1 MNQVKIGTFISE
13 CRKAKG
19 LTQNQLAEKLGI
31 TDKAV
36 SKWETGRSMPD
47 LSLFTPLCNLLEI
60 TLNELLAGEHI
71 PEEELREKTDKVL
84 MEVITNWLGHDK
96 WELKEKNVTAKNVLN
111 VQNISKRYETEDN
124 VTLAVDNVSFQV
136 PHGSFIGIMGAS
148 GSGKTTLLNL
158 IATIDKP
165 TSGNI
170 EINGQSIMN
179 TAENDMAKFRREH
192 LGFVFQ
198 DYNLLETLTIYENI
212 ALALTIKEIPK
223 EKIRQIIDESGL
235 EQILKDRL
243 YDKVNELEEALKE
256 CTTLNQKVTLIK
268 KAMKEIQDIIDYY
281 LTERNLGQAL
291 QMYDPFTK
299 EDFLTLDLG
308 LAVNEKD
315 LPGVDS
321 SLEDLKQQ
329 LLSASNQ
336 RSNSFDEI
344 KEAYAEDL
352 DEALK
357 RATLEDNE
365 ALITAIANF
374 RDALLTAT
382 PENIVEV
389 IEVAKEEIKKALMED
404 PSGTKED
411 QAAEDAKEDISDAMQ
426 DALDKLEKEEAEEED
441 EIESEGEEDQEDQQE
456 KPTVNPDKPF
466 ESEPI
471 IDGNTPYLPE
481 YEKYAEIINQILSSY
496 EGEEIPEDVR
506 KIIEEYLEMLK

>member
-179 TAENDMAKFRREH
+179 IAENDMAKFRREH

-223 EKIRQIIDESGL
+223 EKIRQIILNLSKKLDILSILNKFPYEVSGG
-235 EQILKDRL
+235 QRQRCACARAVA
-243 YDKVNELEEALKE
+243 VNP
-256 CTTLNQKVTLIK
+256 
-268 KAMKEIQDIIDYY
+268 DIILADEPTGA
-281 LTERNLGQAL
+281 LDSHSAKQLLDIFTMLRNEYGATIL
-291 QMYDPFTK
+291 MVTHD
-299 EDFLTLDLG
+299 
-308 LAVNEKD
+308 V
-315 LPGVDS
+315 
-321 SLEDLKQQ
+321 
-329 LLSASNQ
+329 LSASYCD
-336 RSNSFDEI
+336 RILF
-344 KEAYAEDL
+344 
-352 DEALK
+352 
-357 RATLEDNE
+357 
-365 ALITAIANF
+365 
-374 RDALLTAT
+374 
-382 PENIVEV
+382 
-389 IEVAKEEIKKALMED
+389 
-404 PSGTKED
+404 
-411 QAAEDAKEDISDAMQ
+411 MQ
-426 DALDKLEKEEAEEED
+426 DGKIRAVLNREQESKQSFFTSILEKMAWIAGD
-441 EIESEGEEDQEDQQE
+441 NNYVS
-456 KPTVNPDKPF
+456 
-466 ESEPI
+466 
-471 IDGNTPYLPE
+471 
-481 YEKYAEIINQILSSY
+481 
-496 EGEEIPEDVR
+496 
-506 KIIEEYLEMLK
+506 